1 MSMYCVYFVMPMRS
15 EKRRSAS
22 PDGRMAGGLAQTVV
36 CLVVFSLILYVP
48 CTHVVSVENVGYVPY
63 KQHYCTDMVG
73 ILS

>member
-1 MSMYCVYFVMPMRS
+1 MCMS
-15 EKRRSAS
+15 
-22 PDGRMAGGLAQTVV
+22 D
-36 CLVVFSLILYVP
+36 LVIRVTLLYVP